1 MACSRL
7 VPFAKTF
14 LDAFCPISGNT
25 AWMGDKNEETALRA
39 TAQIHQVVE
48 ELRVLITA
56 AAAAQL
62 QANRASWDPGPGD
75 STSHGHAAI

>member
-1 MACSRL
+1 
-7 VPFAKTF
+7 
-14 LDAFCPISGNT
+14 
-25 AWMGDKNEETALRA
+25 MGDKNEETALRA
-39 TAQIHQVVE
+39 TAQIHQLVE

>member
-1 MACSRL
+1 
-7 VPFAKTF
+7 
-14 LDAFCPISGNT
+14 
-25 AWMGDKNEETALRA
+25 MGDKNEETALRA

-62 QANRASWDPGPGD
+62 QANRASWGPGPED

>member
-1 MACSRL
+1 
-7 VPFAKTF
+7 
-14 LDAFCPISGNT
+14 
-25 AWMGDKNEETALRA
+25 MGDKNEETALRA